1 MIILKDNK
9 YCKVFLEMLGYKNIN
24 FFEIYV
30 LEVEKIEDK
39 GIMFFNLIDN
49 NFFEIYVLVVEKI
62 EDKSI
67 MFFNLI
73 VNNSI

>member
-39 GIMFFNLIDN
+39 GIMFFNLI
-49 NFFEIYVLVVEKI
+49 
-62 EDKSI
+62 
-67 MFFNLI
+67 